1 MSRPYSMR
9 TFAALIT
16 LTAAACTTQAPEIV
30 PVVEPA
36 TLSEWGAHLAAD
48 ARAMHQQ
55 IADNH
60 PGSVDPLNPGF
71 AAINDAALARALE
84 HAPEAQTMAGWW
96 WGLREYAA
104 AFNDAHL
111 EIFLK
116 DQSLSFQQEW
126 AGFLTAWR
134 AGEFVVGVR
143 DETAA
148 ETPPVGARLVSCD
161 GVEAQAFAA
170 DRVGR
175 FRGRW
180 DMDAQKLTQAPWLFR
195 DTGNPWVAKPQEC
208 LFEAGGQ
215 TQAYR
220 INWHPLTL
228 DELGQKLDAVRPPMR
243 IDIYLKALGDGG
255 YWIALPDFTGDPDAT
270 LYPKLS
276 ALMDEIAAK
285 QADLRAAPYVVL
297 DLRDNGGGSSR
308 WSQIVADALWGEGW
322 IAAHPVPA
330 STSVDWRASPAN
342 LAALEPYVEQ
352 FRQAG
357 DPVMINWI
365 EQVVGGLRRAMEAGE
380 PYWVDVSG
388 EETEASV
395 EAGAPP
401 VSLTDG
407 KVFVLTDAACF
418 SACLDAVDLWK
429 SAGAIQIGQ
438 VTGADTVYI
447 ENREADLA
455 SGFAGLSLSMKVY
468 RGRSRGN
475 NEPQVPEIFYPGDL
489 GDDGAVEA
497 WVSKL
502 GSGD

>member
-1 MSRPYSMR
+1 MSRTILTR
-9 TFAALIT
+9 ACAALIT
-16 LTAAACTTQAPEIV
+16 LTAAACATREAEIAPGA
-30 PVVEPA
+30 EPA
-36 TLSEWGAHLAAD
+36 ALSEWGAHLAAD

-55 IADNH
+55 ISDNH
-60 PGSVDPLNPGF
+60 PGAADPFNPGF
-71 AAINDAALARALE
+71 AAINDAALARALT
-84 HAPEAQTMAGWW
+84 HAPQAETMAGWW

-104 AFNDAHL
+104 AFDDAHL

-116 DQSLSFQQEW
+116 DQSFSFPQEW
-126 AGFLTAWR
+126 AGFLTTWR

-143 DETAA
+143 DESAVDA
-148 ETPPVGARLVSCD
+148 PPVGARLVSCD

-180 DMDAQKLTQAPWLFR
+180 EMDAQKLTQAPWLFR
-195 DTGNPWVAKPQEC
+195 DTGNPWAAKPQEC
-208 LFEAGGQ
+208 VFESGGEA
-215 TQAYR
+215 QAYR
-220 INWHPLTL
+220 INWYPLTIS
-228 DELGQKLDAVRPPMR
+228 ELGEKLDAIRPPVR
-243 IDIYLKALGDGG
+243 IDVYLKAQSDGG
-255 YWIALPDFTGDPDAT
+255 YWIALPDFTGNPDAT

-308 WSQIVADALWGEGW
+308 WSQIVAEALWGEAW

-342 LAALEPYVEQ
+342 LEALEPYVEQ
-352 FRQAG
+352 FREAG
-357 DPVMINWI
+357 DPVMIEWI
-365 EQVVGGLRRAMEAGE
+365 EQVVGGIRGAIEAGE
-380 PYWVDVSG
+380 PYWVDVND
-388 EETEASV
+388 EAQEAKS

-401 VSLTDG
+401 QSLMSG

-429 SAGAIQIGQ
+429 SAGGIQIGQ

-447 ENREADLA
+447 ENREAELA
-455 SGFAGLSLSMKVY
+455 SGFAGLALSMKVY

-475 NEPQVPEIFYPGDL
+475 NEPQVPAIVYPDNI
-489 GDDGAVEA
+489 GDDTAVEA
-497 WVSKL
+497 WVSNLAK
-502 GSGD
+502 GT